1 MEFILVSCFVVAF
14 LVVLFLVP
22 KWMRKATAMGLTGK
36 DMNKLGKPAVPEAGG
51 ITVIAGAVMGILLY
65 IFIMTFYFSTTFGL
79 IQIYAV
85 IATILLAG
93 FVGFIDDILGWK
105 AGISQSTKILSTIP
119 IAIPLAVVNAGQSVM
134 AVPFFGLVDFGL
146 AFPLVIVP
154 LGIIGAT
161 NGYNMLAGYN
171 GMEAGL
177 GVIMLSAL
185 GLIAW
190 LSGSAWVAMISLV
203 MVSALL
209 AFLIYNKVPARVF
222 PGDSLTY
229 SVGAM
234 VACIAILG
242 NMEKYALILFIPYV
256 FDALMFVR
264 FRYIDGLDNV
274 EAFGKVRPDGSLGM
288 PNSKVYDFTHLA
300 IKVLG
305 KVKKKV
311 YERDVVLFVLG
322 VEIVIA
328 VMTFFVWLVEFMAA

>member
-1 MEFILVSCFVVAF
+1 MEPLLFSCFLMAF
-14 LVVLFLVP
+14 LVALLLVP
-22 KWMRKATAMGLTGK
+22 KWIRKAKAMGLTGK
-36 DMNKLGKPAVPEAGG
+36 DMNKPGKPVVAEAGG
-51 ITVIAGAVMGILLY
+51 ITVIAGTVSGILLY

-79 IQIYAV
+79 IDIYAV
-85 IATILLAG
+85 ITTVLLAG

-105 AGISQSTKILSTIP
+105 TGISQSAKVLSTVP
-119 IAIPLAVVNAGQSVM
+119 IAVPLAVVNAGQSAM
-134 AVPFFGLVDFGL
+134 ALPFIGLVDFGFL
-146 AFPLVIVP
+146 FPLVIVP

-177 GVIMLSAL
+177 GAIMLFTL

-190 LSGSAWVAMISLV
+190 LSGSGGVAMISLV

-209 AFLIYNKVPARVF
+209 AFLIYNRVPAKVF

-234 VACIAILG
+234 IACIAILG
-242 NMEKYALILFIPYV
+242 NMEKYALILFIPYM
-256 FDALMFVR
+256 FDALMYVR
-264 FRYIDGLDNV
+264 FKYIDGVEKV

-300 IKVLG
+300 IKVVG
-305 KVKKKV
+305 KVKGKV
-311 YERDVVLFVLG
+311 YEKDVVLFTFGTECALALVA
-322 VEIVIA
+322 VVIWA
-328 VMTFFVWLVEFMAA
+328 LEL